1 MRSMSES
8 NIDLHCHS
16 TVSDGT
22 LAPAE
27 VVRRAAG
34 NGVTVLALTDHD
46 ETAGLDA
53 ARDAAAE
60 YGVRLV
66 PGVEISVSWG
76 GVTIHV
82 VGLGIDPAHEALR
95 EGLQRT
101 RSSRHA
107 RAVRIAAELDAVGI
121 RGSLAGALGHAEN
134 PDLIG
139 RTHFARFLV
148 EQGHARDVGAVFQRY
163 LARGKPGY
171 VPHQWAELGDAVSWI
186 RGAGGRAVVAHPGR
200 YALDRRDLWR
210 FFGEFRDAGGEGV
223 EVVTGSHT
231 RDQFGQFA
239 GVAREFGFLASRGSD
254 FHGPDEGGYDLGAVP
269 ALPADLKPVWHDW

>member
-1 MRSMSES
+1 MCLMSVS